1 MDGHTEARKIKLQTL
16 RWRKEKRT
24 FEQKQIVLLLRMC
37 GVGPGLLTVGS
48 PQTNQSFWN
57 IDRTVKST
65 WAQKIPNFIT

>member
-37 GVGPGLLTVGS
+37 GLGPGLLTVGS
-48 PQTNQSFWN
+48 PQTERHSVSGILTEPLNPRGLKRYQIS
-57 IDRTVKST
+57 
-65 WAQKIPNFIT
+65 